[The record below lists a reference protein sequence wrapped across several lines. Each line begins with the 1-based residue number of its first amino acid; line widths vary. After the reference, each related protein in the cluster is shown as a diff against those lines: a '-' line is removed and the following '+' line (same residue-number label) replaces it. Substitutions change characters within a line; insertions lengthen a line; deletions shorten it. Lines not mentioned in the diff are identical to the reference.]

1 MLVAAGT
8 DYRHEITVG
17 RQQNVVSVVPRLNRI
32 AVGCALVLSLLGQAA
47 SGPAQAA
54 GGTGPRGLVAVTP
67 AARVPVGARAAG
79 ALPATAMVRGAVVLK
94 PRSQAAAQRF
104 ITAVTT
110 PSSPLFGRYLSP
122 GAFARRFGPGQ
133 AAIDAIRSVL
143 IADGLRVTRVERGGL
158 LIDFIGPGSMIRRAF
173 GTRLE
178 RYRLAD
184 GSFGQATTGPIRV
197 PAVIAPLVSSVVGLD
212 DLVPARPASALTN
225 QATTRASPAARATRF
240 AHPAGAPRACHNARA
255 IAASN
260 GGLPDDQLAHAYGA
274 FGLYGA
280 GDFGAGQHIA
290 VYELEPFLR
299 SDIRTFDTCY
309 FGAPAARRM
318 AGRLRAIQVD

>member
-17 RQQNVVSVVPRLNRI
+17 RQQNVVSVVPKLNRI

-94 PRSQAAAQRF
+94 PRSQAAARRF

-133 AAIDAIRSVL
+133 AAIDSIRSVL

-158 LIDFIGPGSMIRRAF
+158 LIDFIGPGSMIR
-173 GTRLE
+173 
-178 RYRLAD
+178 
-184 GSFGQATTGPIRV
+184 
-197 PAVIAPLVSSVVGLD
+197 
-212 DLVPARPASALTN
+212 
-225 QATTRASPAARATRF
+225 
-240 AHPAGAPRACHNARA
+240 
-255 IAASN
+255 
-260 GGLPDDQLAHAYGA
+260 
-274 FGLYGA
+274 
-280 GDFGAGQHIA
+280 
-290 VYELEPFLR
+290 
-299 SDIRTFDTCY
+299 
-309 FGAPAARRM
+309 
-318 AGRLRAIQVD
+318 